1 MFGQKRDTGGIPIQ
15 SCDTAEG
22 IGNPLRGIIPQH
34 AICQRLLI
42 MVDGRMNRHI
52 GRLVNDQNIFIFIQN
67 GEQHFVWHNI
77 VGAFVFFYADM
88 KGVSDMERFVYITPD
103 AVF

>member
-1 MFGQKRDTGGIPIQ
+1 MESVGRYNT
-15 SCDTAEG
+15 TARHL
-22 IGNPLRGIIPQH
+22 P
-34 AICQRLLI
+34 ASA
-42 MVDGRMNRHI
+42 HI

-88 KGVSDMERFVYITPD
+88 KGVSDMERFFYITPD